1 MKVGDLVILCTN
13 AYEPEFVD
21 DWGIGIVM
29 SHSKEF
35 HTADVFWFKR
45 NTFRVFIER
54 VLEII

>member
-29 SHSKEF
+29 AHSKEF
-35 HTADVFWFKR
+35 NTADVFWFKR
-45 NTFRVFIER
+45 NTFRAFIDR
-54 VLEII
+54 ALEII